1 MKELSNTILAVV
13 FVCCNGLTN
22 ATIITIEP
30 IATGYAV
37 DYDYDGTFDRF
48 YGTPRDD
55 DVRVGRLSWGEA
67 RGHVEFRITG
77 IPSTIR
83 EYESGNTNDKVFK
96 TLYLDKI
103 YLRRYWYSG
112 SNTESK
118 TSLYGYVGD
127 GRSYGNEEYKVD
139 NLIEENIGRYGLVD
153 VTDFVVGLKN
163 NNHTYAGFVLQEK
176 QDNVILNYGHFW
188 LEAYYVIPE
197 PTTLSLLALGAVLLK
212 RRKR

>member
-1 MKELSNTILAVV
+1 M
-13 FVCCNGLTN
+13 
-22 ATIITIEP
+22 
-30 IATGYAV
+30 
-37 DYDYDGTFDRF
+37 
-48 YGTPRDD
+48 
-55 DVRVGRLSWGEA
+55 
-67 RGHVEFRITG
+67 
-77 IPSTIR
+77 
-83 EYESGNTNDKVFK
+83 
-96 TLYLDKI
+96 
-103 YLRRYWYSG
+103 
-112 SNTESK
+112 
-118 TSLYGYVGD
+118 GD

-197 PTTLSLLALGAVLLK
+197 TTTLSLLALGAVLLK

>member
-103 YLRRYWYSG
+103 YLRRTGTADQIQNQKHPSMDMWETEDLMVMK
-112 SNTESK
+112 NT
-118 TSLYGYVGD
+118 
-127 GRSYGNEEYKVD
+127 R
-139 NLIEENIGRYGLVD
+139 LI
-153 VTDFVVGLKN
+153 
-163 NNHTYAGFVLQEK
+163 
-176 QDNVILNYGHFW
+176 
-188 LEAYYVIPE
+188 
-197 PTTLSLLALGAVLLK
+197 TL
-212 RRKR
+212 